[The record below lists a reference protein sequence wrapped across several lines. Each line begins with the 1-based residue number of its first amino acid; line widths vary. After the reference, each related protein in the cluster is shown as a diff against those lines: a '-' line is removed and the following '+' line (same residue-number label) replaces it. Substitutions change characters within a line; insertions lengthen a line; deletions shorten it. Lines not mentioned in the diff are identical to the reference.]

1 MRNAVMTHCVGVL
14 VVSELRQRG
23 AVLRLPGFG
32 GPLSVLD
39 SLWACV
45 ATADRVLP
53 RAARIARRDV
63 LLISVC
69 FGGGGSVPRQKMVRK
84 WDAFS
89 LSAAHFISVKPGQ
102 LLLETKSQ
110 GQPNTSFTYT
120 FTGANELF
128 SFPANSIYCLF
139 TVHGLIRVFC
149 CHRFKCTSLIH
160 MSVISQTPPNLH
172 QQGLAAYCYD
182 STCYDCTVSLW
193 TRLLHRMKLYDC
205 VIFFKTPLAVLLWT
219 SEVGI

>member
-1 MRNAVMTHCVGVL
+1 MSVCEMILLLWLWTKLKQQRKVRATLSRWQKQLMRNAVMTHCVGVL
-14 VVSELRQRG
+14 VVSELHQCG

-32 GPLSVLD
+32 GPPSALA

-69 FGGGGSVPRQKMVRK
+69 SGGGGSAPKQKTVRK

-89 LSAAHFISVKPGQ
+89 LSAAHFISVTPGQ

-110 GQPNTSFTYT
+110 GQPYTSFTYT
-120 FTGANELF
+120 FSG
-128 SFPANSIYCLF
+128 S
-139 TVHGLIRVFC
+139 
-149 CHRFKCTSLIH
+149 
-160 MSVISQTPPNLH
+160 
-172 QQGLAAYCYD
+172 
-182 STCYDCTVSLW
+182 
-193 TRLLHRMKLYDC
+193 
-205 VIFFKTPLAVLLWT
+205 
-219 SEVGI
+219 